1 MKPRRK
7 NLARKKSKSAPKIF
21 DPMQVKIDSIAFGGD
36 GIARLDGK
44 VYFVADALPGQT
56 VEIEVY
62 EDKERFAKARLLQV
76 LEEAPFAAIA
86 PCPYADRC
94 GGCQWQKVPYE
105 QQLVWKASF
114 IRDAL
119 QRIGGLAADSYAFSM
134 QASELPFA
142 YRNRIE
148 VKFHIRQEGNVE
160 LGYFAKSSHQLVR
173 IEECKIADPR
183 INEALAYLCQL
194 QCPASTGDFE
204 GSLELQTV
212 EAENE
217 FKVLLFADHWPSA
230 VWQRLLKGIEQLAWL
245 KNHLVLDRKAFV
257 LLETWQGLK
266 FYTRAGQFQQVNL
279 PANRFLRQWVLDFA
293 KKNHIKVAV
302 DLYCGSGN
310 LSLALAREKIQVFG
324 VESYGPSIEA
334 ARYNREINH
343 LGGYATYETGDA
355 EDIRLLFPTL
365 AAVDLMIVDPPRRGM
380 AEAIE
385 PLLKIDAR
393 HLIYVSCDPNTLA
406 RDLKRLVAAGYRLES
421 VMGLDFFPQSYHVET
436 VCLLRKMEQLL

>member
-7 NLARKKSKSAPKIF
+7 NLARKKSNSAPKIS

-62 EDKERFAKARLLQV
+62 EDKDRFAKARLLQV
-76 LEEAPFAAIA
+76 LEEAPFTAIA
-86 PCPYADRC
+86 PCPHADRC
-94 GGCQWQKVPYE
+94 GGCQWQKAPYE

-119 QRIGGLAADSYAFSM
+119 QRIGGFAADSYAFSM
-134 QASELPFA
+134 QASELSFA

-160 LGYFAKSSHQLVR
+160 LGYFAKASHQLVR
-173 IEECKIADPR
+173 IKECKIADPR

-194 QCPASTGDFE
+194 QCPPSTRDFE
-204 GSLELQTV
+204 GSLELQTI
-212 EAENE
+212 EAENG
-217 FKVLLFADHWPSA
+217 FNVLLFADHWPSA
-230 VWQRLLKGIEQLAWL
+230 VWQRLLKGIEQFAWL
-245 KNHLVLDRKAFV
+245 KNHLVLDRRAFV
-257 LLETWQGLK
+257 LLETWQGLQ

-279 PANRFLRQWVLDFA
+279 PANRFLRQWVVDFA
-293 KKNHIKVAV
+293 KQNHIKVVV

-355 EDIRLLFPTL
+355 QDIRLLFPKL

-406 RDLKRLVAAGYRLES
+406 RDLKRLVVAGYRLES
-421 VMGLDFFPQSYHVET
+421 VIGLDCFPQGSHVET
-436 VCLLRKMEQLL
+436 VCLLRKMEQVL

>member
-7 NLARKKSKSAPKIF
+7 NLQRKKSNSAPKIF
-21 DPMQVKIDSIAFGGD
+21 ASLKVKIAGIAFGGD

-62 EDKERFAKARLLQV
+62 EDKERFAKARLLH
-76 LEEAPFAAIA
+76 LIEEAPFAAIA
-86 PCPYADRC
+86 PCLYTDRC
-94 GGCQWQKVPYE
+94 GGCQWQKAPYE
-105 QQLVWKASF
+105 QQLAWKASF

-134 QASELPFA
+134 QASQLPYA

-148 VKFHIRQEGNVE
+148 VKFRIRKEGCVE
-160 LGYFAKSSHQLVR
+160 LGYFAKSSHQLVS
-173 IEECKIADPR
+173 IQECKIADPL
-183 INEALAYLCQL
+183 INEALAYLCHL
-194 QCPASTGDFE
+194 QCPPTARDFE

-212 EAENE
+212 QGENGYH
-217 FKVLLFADHWPSA
+217 VLLFADHWPSA
-230 VWQRLLKGIEQLAWL
+230 VWQLLLKGIEQVPWL
-245 KNHLVLDRKAFV
+245 KDHVLLDRKAFV

-266 FYTRAGQFQQVNL
+266 FHTRAGQFQQVNL
-279 PANRFLRQWVLDFA
+279 PANRFLRQWVLDIA
-293 KKNHIKVAV
+293 KKNQVKTAV

-334 ARYNREINH
+334 ARYNRQINH
-343 LGGYATYETGDA
+343 LNGYAEYETGDA
-355 EDIRLLFPTL
+355 QDIRLLFPTL
-365 AAVDLMIVDPPRRGM
+365 PKVDLMIVDPPRSGM
-380 AEAIE
+380 TEAIG
-385 PLLKIDAR
+385 PLLEIDAR

-406 RDLKRLVAAGYRLES
+406 RDLKRLVAEGYQLES

-436 VCLLRKMEQLL
+436 VCLLRKIE